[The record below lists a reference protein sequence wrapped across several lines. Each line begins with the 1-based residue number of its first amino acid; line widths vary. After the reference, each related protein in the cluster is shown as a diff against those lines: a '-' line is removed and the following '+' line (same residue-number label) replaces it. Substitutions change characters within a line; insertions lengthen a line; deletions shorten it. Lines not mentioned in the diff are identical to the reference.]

1 MSASAEEEDRSMA
14 RRKKHSPE
22 EIVAKVT
29 PREAREIGRL
39 IETHLK
45 ALELHEIETREG
57 EPEGTCR
64 PIIANAYQAS
74 RGLVTCAIF
83 NNENVC

>member
-29 PREAREIGRL
+29 PSEAREIGRL

-45 ALELHEIETREG
+45 ALELHEIEARLATLESKQ
-57 EPEGTCR
+57 P
-64 PIIANAYQAS
+64 
-74 RGLVTCAIF
+74 
-83 NNENVC
+83 